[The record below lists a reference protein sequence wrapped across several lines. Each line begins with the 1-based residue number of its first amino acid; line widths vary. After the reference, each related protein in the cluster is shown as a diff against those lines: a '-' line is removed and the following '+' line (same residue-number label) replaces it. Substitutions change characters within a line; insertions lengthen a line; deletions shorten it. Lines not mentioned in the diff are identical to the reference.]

1 MNRHPHTITPGRRR
15 RPAIVV
21 AALLAGALGIAGSA
35 TSQSTVQKKRSVD
48 ERLDRAQDRLHRVK
62 RRERVLTTQVA
73 VYNDRVRA
81 VETKLGPLETRL
93 GNLEAERERLVAEL
107 AELNRRL
114 VAEKKRLA
122 AAEDLLARRRGA
134 LAERLRFI
142 YDQGEIDPVLV
153 LLQAGSLSEAVESDS
168 VLQRITDRD
177 GNLVTL
183 TREHAEEVRIS
194 RDRIE
199 RDRNQVQRAE
209 ERTAQAAA
217 DVREVTTELNATR
230 ARLDKVRDARRSLL
244 DSVQGDRR
252 ELEEHTESLRKQ
264 SAALAAK
271 IVQAQAPT
279 ASGPTTVTRTPSS
292 AGLIWPCSGTL
303 TSGFGPRWGRMHEGI
318 DIAVPSGT
326 PVAAAASGTVI
337 WAGWQGGYGNLVVV
351 DHGGGIATAYGHNT
365 SVTVSVGQHVGQ
377 GTIIAYSGSTGNST
391 GPHVHFEVRVNGS
404 AVDPMGYL

>member
-1 MNRHPHTITPGRRR
+1 M
-15 RPAIVV
+15 
-21 AALLAGALGIAGSA
+21 LAGALSVAGGMA
-35 TSQSTVQKKRSVD
+35 MSQSTVQKKRSVD
-48 ERLDRAQDRLHRVK
+48 ERLDRAQQRLQRVK
-62 RRERVLTTQVA
+62 RRERVLTSQVA

-81 VETKLGPLETRL
+81 VETKLAPLQTRLSSLET
-93 GNLEAERERLVAEL
+93 ERERLVQRL
-107 AELNRRL
+107 ADLNRRL
-114 VAEKKRLA
+114 LDEKRRLA
-122 AAEDLLARRRGA
+122 TAEDLLAKRRGA

-153 LLQAGSLSEAVESDS
+153 MLQSGSLSEAVESDS

-194 RDRIE
+194 RDRVQ
-199 RDRNQVQRAE
+199 RDRDEVKSAE
-209 ERTAQAAA
+209 ERTAKAAA
-217 DVREVTTELNATR
+217 DVREVTTELNDTR
-230 ARLDKVRDARRSLL
+230 ARLDTVRDARRSLL

-252 ELEEHTESLRKQ
+252 ELEDHTESLRQQ

-279 ASGPTTVTRTPSS
+279 ASGPTSVNRTPSS
-292 AGLIWPCSGTL
+292 AGLIWPVSGTL
-303 TSGFGPRWGRMHEGI
+303 TSGFGYRWGRMHEGI

-337 WAGWQGGYGNLVVV
+337 WAGWQGGYGNLVVI

-365 SVTVSVGQHVGQ
+365 SVTVSVGQQVGQ
-377 GTIIAYSGSTGNST
+377 GSIIAYSGSTGRST